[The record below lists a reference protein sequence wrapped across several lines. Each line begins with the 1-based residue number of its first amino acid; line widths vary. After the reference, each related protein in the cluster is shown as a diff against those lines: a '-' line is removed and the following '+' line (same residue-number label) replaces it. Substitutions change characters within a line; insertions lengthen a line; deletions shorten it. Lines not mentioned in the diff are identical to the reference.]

1 MLHMAF
7 LLIKV
12 LGFLWV
18 ILCILVL
25 LWVLFDWLR
34 LKWIITRPG
43 TGFVQFNDDYM
54 CLKCGRTIQKKDI
67 VWHKCGRRPE

>member
-7 LLIKV
+7 LLIKA

-18 ILCILVL
+18 ILCVAIL
-25 LWVLFDWLR
+25 LWVLFDWIR

-43 TGFVQFNDDYM
+43 TGFVKFGDDYM
-54 CLKCGRTIQKKDI
+54 CMQCGRNVQKKDI
-67 VWHKCGRRPE
+67 LWHKCGRRPE